1 MQGFGA
7 DAAPH
12 GVIAGAAG
20 DRVLAAAGEQ
30 KLVIAGA
37 AAQQIV
43 TLAVDDQ
50 FHGDQR
56 VIDGLAIDHIARRS
70 GAQIDGHVDG
80 VKIVDGLVDPGPAIE
95 QVIADAGGQMVVAVA
110 AEQAVVALIGE
121 QAIAAR
127 AAGQGVIAGAAP

>member
-1 MQGFGA
+1 MALVAIDQVA
-7 DAAPH
+7 
-12 GVIAGAAG
+12 AGAAAEPILVG
-20 DRVLAAAGEQ
+20 EAAQA
-30 KLVIAGA
+30 VIAGA